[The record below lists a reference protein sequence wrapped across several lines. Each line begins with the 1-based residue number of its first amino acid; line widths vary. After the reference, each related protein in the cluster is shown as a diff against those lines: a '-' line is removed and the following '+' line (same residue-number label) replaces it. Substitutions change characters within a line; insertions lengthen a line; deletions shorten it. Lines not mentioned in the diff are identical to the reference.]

1 METRNLGG
9 QFAYLNRRVHDPD
22 RLAILTALSVCE
34 QADLRFLQR
43 ITGFTGE
50 TLSFP
55 LSKLE
60 KAGLVE
66 IEERFVDIRSLV
78 RLTAAGRQT
87 IEIYQAEE
95 GLSRRELCP
104 PAAAEGRSG
113 AVPAPGTAEGRAT
126 RFGLTVYEGGRKK
139 RSDR

>member
-22 RLAILTALSVCE
+22 RLAILTALSECE
-34 QADLRFLQR
+34 QTDFQFLHR
-43 ITGFTGE
+43 ITGFTEGK
-50 TLSFP
+50 LSFQ

-60 KAGLVE
+60 RVGLVE
-66 IEERFVDIRSLV
+66 VEERFVETRSLV
-78 RLTAAGRQT
+78 RLTDAGRQT

-104 PAAAEGRSG
+104 PAAAGGS
-113 AVPAPGTAEGRAT
+113 AVPAPGAAEGRAT

>member
-1 METRNLGG
+1 METSPG
-9 QFAYLNRRVHDPD
+9 QLAYLNRRIHDPD
-22 RLAILTALSVCE
+22 RLAILTALSECE
-34 QADLRFLQR
+34 QADFQFLHR
-43 ITGFTGE
+43 ITGFTEGK
-50 TLSFP
+50 LSFQ

-60 KAGLVE
+60 RAGLVE
-66 IEERFVDIRSLV
+66 IEERFVETRSLV
-78 RLTAAGRQT
+78 RLTDAGRQT